1 MVEGNEEQSKL
12 QERITA
18 DLRERSRR
26 NSKNEGEVDLVEDS
40 EYLKNTQKTSRFSWF
55 WFVLVTLAVLS
66 LAIIFFIKQST
77 DKRYVKI
84 LVIMPSISE
93 LKAELKRLNAEYAK
107 IKDMPAEKR
116 ADFGK
121 ELNVKKQNIMQ
132 QIADAEA
139 AAEDQ
144 EVFPLDITASRD
156 INAEAPVF
164 LTADFGSKHPLMT
177 ELDRVIGIYQ
187 SMGFDIM
194 ESVQLDDEYHMF
206 DSLNFAKGHPARDGY
221 DTFRTEEGFIPP
233 AHTSTMQNRV
243 LKAHKHKLDEGGA
256 IAVAVPGRTYRNE
269 DVDATHE
276 HTFYQCEGV
285 YVSENCTLGNM
296 LGILREFF
304 EKYYGQKLN
313 IKTQPGYFPFTEPS
327 LEFLIEK
334 PAALGGKGKGGDWL
348 EMLGCGMIHPNV
360 LKMAGID
367 PTKYR
372 GFAWGGGI
380 DRLVMLR
387 YGLGDVRN
395 FEAAKLDFLKEFTC

>member
-1 MVEGNEEQSKL
+1 MATI
-12 QERITA
+12 QE
-18 DLRERSRR
+18 L
-26 NSKNEGEVDLVEDS
+26 KNE
-40 EYLKNTQKTSRFSWF
+40 LKK
-55 WFVLVTLAVLS
+55 
-66 LAIIFFIKQST
+66 
-77 DKRYVKI
+77 
-84 LVIMPSISE
+84 
-93 LKAELKRLNAEYAK
+93 LNAEYAK
-107 IKDMPAEKR
+107 IKDLPADQR

-121 ELNVKKQNIMQ
+121 QLNIKKQ
-132 QIADAEA
+132 QINAEIAAAEA
-139 AAEDQ
+139 AAEQ
-144 EVFPLDITASRD
+144 EDVAPLDISAPCD
-156 INAEAPVF
+156 INGQMPEF

-177 ELDRVIGIYQ
+177 ELDRVIAIYQ
-187 SMGFDIM
+187 SMGFDIA

-233 AHTSTMQNRV
+233 ARTSTMQNRV
-243 LKAHKHKLDEGGA
+243 LKANAYKLEEGKA
-256 IAVAVPGRTYRNE
+256 IAVAVPGRVYRNE

-285 YVSENCTLGNM
+285 YVSKDCTLGNM

-334 PAALGGKGKGGDWL
+334 PASLGGKGDGWL

-360 LKMAGID
+360 LRNAGID
-367 PTKYR
+367 PTKYQ

-387 YGLGDVRN
+387 YGLNDVRN
-395 FEAAKLDFLKEFTC
+395 FEAAKLDFLKEFSC